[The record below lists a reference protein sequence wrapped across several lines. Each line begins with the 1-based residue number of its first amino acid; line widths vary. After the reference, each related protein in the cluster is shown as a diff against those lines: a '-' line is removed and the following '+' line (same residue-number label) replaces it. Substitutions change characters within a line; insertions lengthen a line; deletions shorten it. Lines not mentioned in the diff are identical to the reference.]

1 MVIEKARVL
10 VTKKNRAVVE
20 IGKKKVIVNIRPDV
34 KVKPG
39 DIVVIAF
46 NTIVDRL
53 NP

>member
-10 VTKKNRAVVE
+10 VAKKNRAVVE